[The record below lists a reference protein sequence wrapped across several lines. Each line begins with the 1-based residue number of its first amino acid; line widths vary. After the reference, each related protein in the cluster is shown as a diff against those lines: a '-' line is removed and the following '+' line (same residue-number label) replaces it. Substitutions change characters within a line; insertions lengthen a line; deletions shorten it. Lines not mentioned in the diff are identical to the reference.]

1 MKVAT
6 LFEHKKI
13 RLFIFIGLSF
23 CIAFLSHLF
32 FFIEF
37 LKGNYM
43 TGMNDGLSQ
52 MIPFKYLLYNEYISG
67 NFFYSE
73 EFGLGGGVFSQ
84 LGYYF
89 STSLVFIVTVACT
102 FILEKLHVIGK
113 PDLFYWAN
121 TLIVISILR
130 MTVIILLTT
139 FYFRYIKFKSVPAFI
154 GAVLYGTSVIYF
166 RHVTYWEFFADAMIF
181 LPLLLLGIEKIMR
194 EKNPM
199 WFIVAVTLSMID
211 NFYFAY
217 INFLLAGIYIVLRW
231 IIPLSRN
238 EMKVLQQVKVFLIS
252 GLAGLGMSA
261 VFFIPSVYGYLNNHR
276 PPFEGEIALFDVVD
290 NLLVNSRIVLLP
302 IFSAIC
308 IFLFTLYKHRV
319 FRFFAILTIVLIGM
333 HHSPF
338 IASVFNGFSAP
349 QYRWEYF
356 LSLAAGGV
364 VAVGFQQFTDVKK
377 KQLTFAI
384 LLTCG
389 LYAWS
394 LSEGGTA
401 IFYGYLLIS
410 LVVSLMVV
418 LFFVWKKSKWVGVT
432 LSILLVGVSLVSVNS
447 FQKEQLTFKKGSTFG
462 VSKEFMLSEAYY
474 GEDQRTLIQKI
485 QEEES
490 DPFARIDWMV
500 PTRNNTPIVQDFKG
514 MSIYSSILNKHLL
527 FFYLHNLKID
537 MGRESVSRYASLG
550 DRANLYSILNGKY
563 YIAKK
568 GKQAIPYGFTKF
580 AEAGDYVAYEN
591 QNILPFTRTTKVV
604 FSEEDLEGASMVA
617 KERAM
622 LEGIILKK
630 VSSTGNSVPESLDL
644 LNETVIEE
652 VGSIY
657 EEGKLKVLEDIGGLD
672 LVFKEP
678 YMENQDYFVSFFIN
692 RLESNQPFKLQV
704 NEFVTS
710 RKKNDSIYRTH
721 VDDLTIRVSATDR
734 ISIRLPKGNYTLNT
748 IELHGETYEMLETLK
763 AASRHEPEIPVS
775 WEGNRVKIVYDNT
788 TSQSFMTLPIP
799 FEKGWTAKIN
809 GKKVQ
814 VHQAN
819 YAFTGIQLEEGVNAI
834 QLTYYPPYFFLTL
847 IFSILSLLMTY
858 FYIKRSSAQN

>member
-1 MKVAT
+1 MRKVT
-6 LFEHKKI
+6 LFEHTKI
-13 RLFIFIGLSF
+13 RLLTFISLSF
-23 CIAFLSHLF
+23 GIAFLSHLF
-32 FFIEF
+32 FFMEF

-52 MIPFKYLLYNEYISG
+52 MIPFKYLLYNEYTSG
-67 NFFYSE
+67 NFFYSQK
-73 EFGLGGGVFSQ
+73 FGLGGGVFSQ

-89 STSLVFIVTVACT
+89 STSLVFLVTVVCT
-102 FILEKLHVIGK
+102 FALEKLNVIGK

-121 TLIVISILR
+121 TLLIISILR

-181 LPLLLLGIEKIMR
+181 LPLLLIGVEKIMR
-194 EKNPM
+194 EKNPT
-199 WFIVAVTLSMID
+199 WFIVGVTVSMID

-252 GLAGLGMSA
+252 GLAGFGMSA
-261 VFFIPSVYGYLNNHR
+261 VFFISSVYGYLNNHR
-276 PPFEGEIALFDVVD
+276 PPFEGEIPLFGVVD
-290 NLLVNSRIVLLP
+290 NVLVNSGIVLIP
-302 IFSAIC
+302 IFTVIC

-319 FRFFAILTIVLIGM
+319 FRFFAILSIVLIGM
-333 HHSPF
+333 HYSPF

-356 LSLAAGGV
+356 MSLATGGV
-364 VAVGFQQFTDVKK
+364 VAAGLQQFADVKK
-377 KQLTFAI
+377 KQLIFAI
-384 LLTCG
+384 LVTCG

-410 LVVSLMVV
+410 LVVSIMVV
-418 LFFVWKKSKWVGVT
+418 LFFVWKKSKWVGLT
-432 LSILLVGVSLVSVNS
+432 LSILLVGVSLASVNS

-462 VSKEFMLSEAYY
+462 VSKEFMLSEEYY

-490 DPFARIDWMV
+490 DPLARIDWMV
-500 PTRNNTPIVQDFKG
+500 RTRNNTPIVQDFKG
-514 MSIYSSILNKHLL
+514 MSVYSSILNKHLL
-527 FFYLHNLKID
+527 FFYLDDLKID

-568 GKQAIPYGFTKF
+568 GKKAIPYGFTKF
-580 AEAGDYVAYEN
+580 AEAGDYVAYQN
-591 QNILPFTRTTKVV
+591 QNILPFARATKLV
-604 FSEEDLEGASMVA
+604 FSEEDLEGASTVA

-622 LEGIILKK
+622 LEGIILQEGSRK
-630 VSSTGNSVPESLDL
+630 GNPIPESLDL
-644 LNETVIEE
+644 MNETVIEE
-652 VGSIY
+652 VESVY
-657 EEGKLKVLEDIGGLD
+657 KDDKLTVLGDGGGLD
-672 LVFKEP
+672 LVLTKP
-678 YMENQDYFVSFFIN
+678 DAKNQDYFVSFFLN
-692 RLESNQPFKLQV
+692 RIESNKFFELQV

-721 VDDLTIRVSATDR
+721 VDDLTIRVSTADR
-734 ISIRLPKGNYTLNT
+734 ISIRLPKGNYILNN
-748 IELHGETYEMLETLK
+748 IELHGETYEMLETMK
-763 AASRHEPEIPVS
+763 AASQHEPEIPVS
-775 WEGNRVKIVYDNT
+775 WEGNQVKVSYDNT
-788 TSQSFMTLPIP
+788 TNQSYITFPVP
-799 FEKGWTAKIN
+799 FEKGWTAKVN
-809 GKKVQ
+809 GKKIQ
-814 VHQAN
+814 VRQAN
-819 YAFTGIQLEEGVNAI
+819 YAFTGIQLQEGMNDI
-834 QLTYYPPYFFLTL
+834 QLTYYPPYFFPTL
-847 IFSILSLLMTY
+847 LCSILSLLLTC
-858 FYIKRSSAQN
+858 FYIKRSSVQD